1 MGKSDLST
9 NEEFTRMVEKEPEP
23 SDIDLLN
30 YMPKETQE
38 AWLDMRSFV
47 EENYIFEPNIVYWGK
62 KIGWGLKY
70 QRSGRTLVSFYPE
83 KNCFTVL
90 LTFGKK
96 EVEAFEL
103 IKKEFTPYIVDVFE
117 NTKQLHDGRW
127 LWLKVTKI
135 SETPDIK
142 RLITIKK
149 KPKKK

>member
-1 MGKSDLST
+1 MST
-9 NEEFTRMVEKEPEP
+9 NEEFTRMIEKEPEP

-30 YMPKETQE
+30 HMPKEAQE
-38 AWLDMRSFV
+38 AWLAMRSFV
-47 EENYIFEPNIVYWGK
+47 EENYLFEPNIVYWGK

-83 KNCFTVL
+83 KNCFAVL
-90 LTFGKK
+90 LTLGKK

-103 IKKEFTPYIVDVFE
+103 IKNEFTPYIVDVFE

-149 KPKKK
+149 RPKKQ